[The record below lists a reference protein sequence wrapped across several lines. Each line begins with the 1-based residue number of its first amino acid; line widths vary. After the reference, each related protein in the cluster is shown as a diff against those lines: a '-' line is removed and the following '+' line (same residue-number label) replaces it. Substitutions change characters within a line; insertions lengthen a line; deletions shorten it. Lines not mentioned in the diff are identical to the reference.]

1 MSNSSVTKRRGLPV
15 QQATTPTATS
25 SRVTSSRATS
35 RATSSRTIPPR
46 TIVTPSFSIDTI
58 DPIVTI
64 APITATIAPITAT
77 TIILGVNDE
86 IPMDLDELSDSEERK
101 GKAVYDDNST
111 SDKKGKRKAENIS
124 VKNSRPKK
132 KKKKSPNNVEKRLA
146 RVRTICSRKIKDR
159 INRAT
164 SQRMYLIDRKDLSPI
179 KKEFAILGSTG
190 NVYTVTISHIPN
202 CTCPDFQGALIS
214 KELRVIFSRSPDL
227 TSLASYRVRSLYYA
241 ISRGKTGREFGPK
254 RRPIEGDC
262 PICYE
267 ALTPEQKDKILWCQN
282 GCGNNIHKEC
292 FLQWKGSR
300 VFTKV
305 TCVYCR
311 IEWHEYINER
321 YTEDGFLNLGH
332 FQYGLGVLGMI
343 GRIRD
348 TEE

>member
-1 MSNSSVTKRRGLPV
+1 MSNSSATKRRGLTV

-25 SRVTSSRATS
+25 SRATSSRATSSRASS

-46 TIVTPSFSIDTI
+46 TIVT
-58 DPIVTI
+58 
-64 APITATIAPITAT
+64 
-77 TIILGVNDE
+77 
-86 IPMDLDELSDSEERK
+86 RK

-111 SDKKGKRKAENIS
+111 SSDKKGKRKAEDVS
-124 VKNSRPKK
+124 VENSRPKK
-132 KKKKSPNNVEKRLA
+132 KKKKIPNNMEKRQA

-164 SQRMYLIDRKDLSPI
+164 SQRMYLISRKDLDPT

-202 CTCPDFQGALIS
+202 CTCPDFQGVLRVSSKSQLIYQKALVS
-214 KELRVIFSRSPDL
+214 KELRVIFSRSPDFA
-227 TSLASYRVRSLYYA
+227 TLASYRVRALYNA
-241 ISRGKTGREFGPK
+241 ISKGRTGFEYGVK

-267 ALTPEQKDKILWCQN
+267 ALTPERKDKVLWCQN

-311 IEWHEYINER
+311 VEWHEHVNER
-321 YTEDGFLNLGH
+321 YTEDGFLNLGD
-332 FQYGLGVLGMI
+332 FQYGLGTL
-343 GRIRD
+343 
-348 TEE
+348 